1 MDWVSDI
8 YYLKYILSKE
18 PETIDE
24 WAVSFIMKHRNET
37 FHVACREETIYC
49 YIYFDIFFWSYL
61 TANHQFFFS

>member
-37 FHVACREETIYC
+37 FHVACREETI
-49 YIYFDIFFWSYL
+49 
-61 TANHQFFFS
+61 